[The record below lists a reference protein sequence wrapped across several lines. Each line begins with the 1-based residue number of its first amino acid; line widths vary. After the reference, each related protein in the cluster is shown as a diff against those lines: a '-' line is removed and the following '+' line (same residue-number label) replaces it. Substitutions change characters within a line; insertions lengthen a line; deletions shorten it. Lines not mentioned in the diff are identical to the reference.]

1 LYSIKPL
8 TAMTFVQ
15 RGRELGP
22 GLHAYHLAGKPIR
35 GECGLNKGRVVSI
48 VFEVE
53 NAKG

>member
-1 LYSIKPL
+1 LSSIKPL

-22 GLHAYHLAGKPIR
+22 GLHAYHLAGEAFR
-35 GECGLNKGRVVSI
+35 VEGGLNKVRIVPV